1 MSTQSTT
8 RMMGHQGMTS
18 SATGQGMTM
27 QSTGTPWQWNQKS
40 MFNANG
46 MSTIDSVQITGISV
60 TGSDEVTVNLWY
72 DGSKTS
78 PAVTVI
84 AITNPV
90 AMQGSIGMSSGMMSI
105 GGMGMMQGSQLGM
118 MMTHGSKSMIGGSWS
133 SLPAWQNNTEWQQ

>member
-1 MSTQSTT
+1 
-8 RMMGHQGMTS
+8 MMGHQGMTS

>member
-1 MSTQSTT
+1 MSTQSTA
-8 RMMGHQGMTS
+8 RMVGHQGMTS
-18 SATGQGMTM
+18 GATGQGMMM
-27 QSTGTPWQWNQKS
+27 QSTGTPWQWNQRS

-84 AITNPV
+84 AITNPI
-90 AMQGSIGMSSGMMSI
+90 AMQCSIGMSSGMMGM
-105 GGMGMMQGSQLGM
+105 GGMGMMQGSQHGM
-118 MMTHGSKSMIGGSWS
+118 MMTQGLMGPGM
-133 SLPAWQNNTEWQQ
+133 T

>member
-1 MSTQSTT
+1 
-8 RMMGHQGMTS
+8 MMGHQGMTS

-84 AITNPV
+84 AITNPI
-90 AMQGSIGMSSGMMSI
+90 AMQGSTEMSLGMMGM

-118 MMTHGSKSMIGGSWS
+118 MVMHGSKSMIGGSWS